1 MKKAVLV
8 CFLLL
13 MTASIIY
20 PLREYLGYTN
30 LLYWLMSSAVFLAD
44 YRIYRWFIGKV
55 SEDKG

>member
-1 MKKAVLV
+1 MKKVALV

-30 LLYWLMSSAVFLAD
+30 LLYWLISSAVFFGRLPNLPLV
-44 YRIYRWFIGKV
+44 YREGFRG
-55 SEDKG
+55 